1 MDRSL
6 ETLAPHIVVREVED
20 GGRIAN
26 AMFRRCHGEDAPDY
40 PHHVIAFWRD
50 AAREIP
56 LCYINFLA
64 KGELLLGGG
73 ACVDKAALRGLPAGL
88 RSSIRAAGGL
98 YQYSLAWAVRHFAS
112 RYPAVF
118 GYCGDGLAERVDLA
132 VGFHKTR
139 YPKLLVYWTRPLTEE
154 EQKSLVHAANEV
166 GPF

>member
-1 MDRSL
+1 MDRF
-6 ETLAPHIVVREVED
+6 EILAPRIVVREVED

-40 PHHVIAFWRD
+40 PHHVIAFWCD
-50 AAREIP
+50 GGREVP

-73 ACVDKAALRGLPAGL
+73 ACVDKAAMRELPADL
-88 RSSIRAAGGL
+88 RALIRAAGGL
-98 YQYSLAWAVRHFAS
+98 YQYSLAWAVNHFAAH
-112 RYPAVF
+112 YPAVF

-132 VGFHKTR
+132 AGFHKTR
-139 YPKLLVYWTRPLTEE
+139 HPKLLVYWTRPLAEA
-154 EQKSLVHAANEV
+154 EQKRLVDAANAV

>member
-1 MDRSL
+1 MDRF
-6 ETLAPHIVVREVED
+6 EKLAPRVMVREVED

-40 PHHVIAFWRD
+40 PHHVIAFRRD
-50 AAREIP
+50 GGHEIP

-73 ACVDKAALRGLPAGL
+73 ACVDKLAMRELPVDLRAL
-88 RSSIRAAGGL
+88 IRAEGGL
-98 YQYSLAWAVRHFAS
+98 YQYSLAWAVNHFAA

-132 VGFHKTR
+132 VGFQKTR
-139 YPKLLVYWTRPLTEE
+139 YPKLLVYWTRRLEVA
-154 EQKSLVHAANEV
+154 EQNRLIDAANEI